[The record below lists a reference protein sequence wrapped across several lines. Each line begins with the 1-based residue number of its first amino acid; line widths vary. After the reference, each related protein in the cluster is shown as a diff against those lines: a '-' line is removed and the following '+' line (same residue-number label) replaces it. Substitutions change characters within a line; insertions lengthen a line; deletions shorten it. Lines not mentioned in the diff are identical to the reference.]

1 MYIYNQVGP
10 GPGLGWI
17 FVKPGPDL
25 NPFWVFFL
33 KPKLDPIF
41 YRTGPGIR
49 RSGKNCHLYQVI
61 MFLKSTSS
69 FCKLIKPNSYRFR
82 VFKTL
87 NDHRNRLTWHNPK
100 GLGWFLKAQIS
111 VKTLKLVQT
120 PKLKLRLDYFYFNLT
135 KCGIRVNMC
144 NKSVTLLL
152 SHIQPQW
159 TIKWKLKE

>member
-17 FVKPGPDL
+17 FVKPGPNL
-25 NPFWVFFL
+25 NPFWVFFFKTQTRPYFL
-33 KPKLDPIF
+33 SNRAGYPQVGQKLSSLSSNHFP
-41 YRTGPGIR
+41 
-49 RSGKNCHLYQVI
+49 QVNF
-61 MFLKSTSS
+61 FLLQTY
-69 FCKLIKPNSYRFR
+69 KPNSYRFR
-82 VFKTL
+82 VFKIL

-120 PKLKLRLDYFYFNLT
+120 PKLKLRLNYFYFNLT

-144 NKSVTLLL
+144 NKSVTLL
-152 SHIQPQW
+152 
-159 TIKWKLKE
+159 